1 MRIVQTLVVR
11 DEIDI
16 VEAQIAYHL
25 SAGVDFVIAT
35 DHESVDG
42 TTEVLELFER
52 RGVLRRIPVS
62 GPVHE
67 SVWRTNMARLAA
79 AEHAAQ
85 WVINTDADEFWL
97 PRSGS
102 LKDVLAAVPERYG
115 VVWGLSRHFVPR
127 PEREPWF
134 AERMTVRVS
143 APASVNDPASP
154 FRPHAKV
161 AHRADPNITVG
172 FGAHLVHD
180 TPLRTLQHWH
190 VADVLHFPYRSI
202 EQYERKGRRRARSDK
217 RMAQYVKALAASEGG
232 RLEEVYASLYVD
244 DAALDRGLAA
254 GTLVVDTRLRDS
266 LRALRL
272 GPPANPSD
280 AAIGSDPQ
288 PETSRRIAE
297 AAALREADIV
307 RVQRRLDGL
316 SARLGAVER
325 RAWARPRRR
334 AAYAGRR
341 STVRRRRIT
350 EARMP

>member
-25 SAGVDFVIAT
+25 SAGVDLVIAS

-42 TTEVLELFER
+42 TTAVLEAFEQ
-52 RGVLRRIPVS
+52 RGVLLRIPVS

-67 SVWRTNMARLAA
+67 SVWRTDMARLAA
-79 AEHAAQ
+79 AEHGAD

-97 PRSGS
+97 PTSGT
-102 LKDVLAAVPERYG
+102 LKDVFAAIPERYG

-134 AERMTVRVS
+134 ADRMTVRVS
-143 APASVNDPASP
+143 APAPVNDPTSP

-161 AHRADPNITVG
+161 AHRADASITIG

-180 TPLRTLQHWH
+180 TPLRSLQHWH

-217 RMAQYVKALAASEGG
+217 RMAQYVKALQASEGG
-232 RLEEVYASLYVD
+232 RLEEVYAALFVD
-244 DAALDRGLAA
+244 DSALDRGLAA
-254 GTLVVDTRLRDS
+254 GTLVVDTRLRDT
-266 LRALRL
+266 LRGIHV
-272 GPPANPSD
+272 GPPGLPS
-280 AAIGSDPQ
+280 AGVPSSGGYA
-288 PETSRRIAE
+288 EKTRRIAE
-297 AAALREADIV
+297 AAALREADLV

-316 SARLGAVER
+316 DVRLGTVAR
-325 RAWARPRRR
+325 RAWAGPRRR
-334 AAYAGRR
+334 AGLANHG
-341 STVRRRRIT
+341 SRRRALAM
-350 EARMP
+350 ARPL

>member
-25 SAGVDFVIAT
+25 SAGVDFVIAS

-42 TTEVLELFER
+42 TTAVLEGFQR

-62 GPVHE
+62 GPVQE

-79 AEHAAQ
+79 AEHEAE

-97 PRSGS
+97 PRSGT
-102 LKDVLAAVPERYG
+102 LKDVFAAIPEHYG
-115 VVWGLSRHFVPR
+115 VVFGLSRHFVPR
-127 PEREPWF
+127 PERHPWF
-134 AERMTVRVS
+134 ADRMTVRVS
-143 APASVNDPASP
+143 APAPVNDPASP

-161 AHRADPNITVG
+161 AHRADASITVG

-180 TPLRTLQHWH
+180 TPLRSLQHWH

-202 EQYERKGRRRARSDK
+202 EQYERKGRRRALSDK
-217 RMAQYVKALAASEGG
+217 RMAQYVKALQASEGG
-232 RLEEVYASLYVD
+232 RLEEVYASLFVD
-244 DAALDRGLAA
+244 DATLDRGLAA
-254 GTLVVDTRLRDS
+254 GTLVVDTRLRD
-266 LRALRL
+266 ALRQIHV
-272 GPPANPSD
+272 GPPGPSSAGLPSSGYD
-280 AAIGSDPQ
+280 DEQA
-288 PETSRRIAE
+288 RRIAE
-297 AAALREADIV
+297 AAALREADLV

-316 SARLGAVER
+316 NARLGTVGR

-334 AAYAGRR
+334 ARLASRASGRR
-341 STVRRRRIT
+341 
-350 EARMP
+350 ALAMPGPL